1 MTPNRSLISS
11 VESSWALAESSRAAI
26 SGASGND
33 LTAKLELN
41 FLLMFQSVSNER
53 YSVEVLQVIVE
64 IAEVVAYQFSAVPV
78 GALMVAAM
86 VVEQNLI
93 AAAVVVQNAWKYISS
108 LSTAAILLNYVNS
121 ISVLSYR

>member
-1 MTPNRSLISS
+1 MTPNRLLISS
-11 VESSWALAESSRAAI
+11 VESSWAFAESSRAAI
-26 SGASGND
+26 SGASGNN

-41 FLLMFQSVSNER
+41 FLLMFESVSNER

-64 IAEVVAYQFSAVPV
+64 IAEVVPYKFSAVPV